1 MSYVGQQFN
10 NLPNVS
16 KVLISII
23 ILLQDEVGTK
33 NLSAYSKPLTFEIP
47 KQRIP
52 NVPLPITPVILKVEQ
67 ICGTFLKYDGK
78 YTSETIIMSVIMHAL
93 FCTYYISSKDLVSA
107 RR

>member
-1 MSYVGQQFN
+1 M
-10 NLPNVS
+10 
-16 KVLISII
+16 
-23 ILLQDEVGTK
+23 QDEVGTK
-33 NLSAYSKPLTFEIP
+33 NLSAYSKPLAFEIP

-107 RR
+107 RRLNVLVKLIFTCWYSYGLGSKYLS